1 MSGEDPRPTLIR
13 KRLWQSRRNHYVAV
27 FENALMLLCQRS
39 ELPVDEPGLVRE
51 LHVTSVTARRKLD
64 PKGRYGSPVFEAQS
78 LPDPDSQILES
89 FEYKR
94 PDIQWIHD
102 DESAVDDRH
111 REKSFVIE
119 CKRLGRTTASGWN
132 LNEQYVI
139 GGVSRFLSPEW
150 RYGLHMSEGMMI
162 GFIQDMT
169 PSEIL
174 FVLNEHLGNRSLSNL
189 ESEMPLPNQCVN
201 RLSHEFERPFSKSP
215 FTLLHRWV
223 DIRGVR
229 AVPSV
234 KTTRKKLPKKRL
246 KSNRG
251 RSSKRASNTS
261 SGGI

>member
-1 MSGEDPRPTLIR
+1 MSGESSRPTLIR
-13 KRLWQSRRNHYVAV
+13 KRLWQSRRDHYIAV

-51 LHVTSVTARRKLD
+51 LHFTSVTARRKLD
-64 PKGRYGSPVFEAQS
+64 PKGRYGRPVFEAQS

-189 ESEMPLPNQCVN
+189 ESEMPLSDQGVN

-215 FTLLHRWV
+215 FTLLHQWV

-229 AVPSV
+229 AVPPV
-234 KTTRKKLPKKRL
+234 KATPKKSS
-246 KSNRG
+246 KPNRG
-251 RSSKRASNTS
+251 RSSKRPSNDS